1 MWTCKKSN
9 SCLWRT
15 IREVILYGSV
25 ARGVSTKESDIDI
38 LVLVDADDK
47 ALRDYSEKL
56 NDVSTDISIKYLRVF
71 SIIDIIYQ
79 EYLNLKQVLP
89 YYRNISEEGVILYA
103 AWYTNI
109 VWIQDGTCRRSI
121 THFNQY
127 FIHTGE
133 FGKKIYKLIDS
144 AYRIREKCDYS
155 DFLIASKEDSEI
167 QLKNAKV
174 FLDTV
179 KMYLEKRSKTWN
191 CQIKITEN
199 GRSFVLWL
207 YTASWML

>member
-1 MWTCKKSN
+1 M
-9 SCLWRT
+9 
-15 IREVILYGSV
+15 

-155 DFLIASKEDSEI
+155 DFLIASKDIDILVLVDADDAEKCKSI
-167 QLKNAKV
+167 SWYSKNV
-174 FLDTV
+174 FG
-179 KMYLEKRSKTWN
+179 KKK
-191 CQIKITEN
+191 
-199 GRSFVLWL
+199 
-207 YTASWML
+207 

>member
-1 MWTCKKSN
+1 MDNIKDELMKKILCELAKN
-9 SCLWRT
+9 L
-15 IREVILYGSV
+15 IHVYGEQLKEVILYGSV

-103 AWYTNI
+103 A
-109 VWIQDGTCRRSI
+109 
-121 THFNQY
+121 
-127 FIHTGE
+127 
-133 FGKKIYKLIDS
+133 
-144 AYRIREKCDYS
+144 
-155 DFLIASKEDSEI
+155 
-167 QLKNAKV
+167 
-174 FLDTV
+174 
-179 KMYLEKRSKTWN
+179 
-191 CQIKITEN
+191 
-199 GRSFVLWL
+199 
-207 YTASWML
+207 